1 MGRVVQRQNYSNDSA
16 MKKYR
21 ALFYFLLLSCLSKA
35 SYAQVLATMTLA
47 VQATVLAICK
57 IQATQ
62 HIDFGMIDPAQVVN
76 TQAQGLVRVACS
88 RGLNFKITVNYGQAF
103 DERRNLRQMRNISG
117 ETLPYSLTLDKPG
130 EIGKGF
136 HTPIDFSLSAQINGR
151 DYVDLP
157 SGIYSDVLRVAIEL

>member
-1 MGRVVQRQNYSNDSA
+1 
-16 MKKYR
+16 MKKHR
-21 ALFYFLLLSCLSKA
+21 ALFFSLVLFFVSKTSC
-35 SYAQVLATMTLA
+35 AQAIATITLA

-62 HIDFGMIDPAQVVN
+62 HIDFGMIDPAQIVN
-76 TQAQGLVRVACS
+76 TQAQGLVRIACS
-88 RGLNFKITVNYGQAF
+88 RGLNFKITVNHGQAF
-103 DERRNLRQMRNISG
+103 DERRNLRQMKNISG

-130 EIGKGF
+130 EMGKGF
-136 HTPIDFSLSAQINGR
+136 QTPIDFSLSAQINGR